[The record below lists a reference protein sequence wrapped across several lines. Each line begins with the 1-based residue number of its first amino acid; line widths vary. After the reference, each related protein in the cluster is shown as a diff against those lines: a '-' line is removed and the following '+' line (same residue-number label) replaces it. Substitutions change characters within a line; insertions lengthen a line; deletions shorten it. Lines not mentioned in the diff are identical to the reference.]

1 MKFEFK
7 KVEFKKVIF
16 TDCQIIIKKR
26 KQNIV
31 ISLNKIDKLLYAKPS
46 IRNYFSLCH
55 CPYTVGVLYICVKE
69 KMNIGNGIWQIFQNK
84 KIFCIHIKYD
94 NLKKIPKNFLE
105 KIKFYDQNDTL
116 SWK

>member
-7 KVEFKKVIF
+7 KVEFKKAIF

-31 ISLNKIDKLLYAKPS
+31 IPINKIDKLLYAKPS

-55 CPYTVGVLYICVKE
+55 CPYAVGVLYICVKE

-94 NLKKIPKNFLE
+94 NLKKNPKNFLE
-105 KIKFYDQNDTL
+105 KIKFYDQNDAL

>member
-31 ISLNKIDKLLYAKPS
+31 IPLNKIDKLLYAKPS
-46 IRNYFSLCH
+46 IRNYFSLCYS
-55 CPYTVGVLYICVKE
+55 PWTVGVLYICVKE
-69 KMNIGNGIWQIFQNK
+69 KMNVGNGIWQIFKDKK
-84 KIFCIHIKYD
+84 KICIHIKYD
-94 NLKKIPKNFLE
+94 DLKKNPENFLE
-105 KIKFYDQNDTL
+105 KVKFYDSNDAL
-116 SWK
+116 LWK